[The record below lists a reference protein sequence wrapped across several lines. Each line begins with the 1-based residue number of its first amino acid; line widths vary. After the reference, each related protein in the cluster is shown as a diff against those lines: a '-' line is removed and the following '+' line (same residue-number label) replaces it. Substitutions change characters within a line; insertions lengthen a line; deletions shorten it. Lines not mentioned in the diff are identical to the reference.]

1 MKCEILAPA
10 GSKEQ
15 LEAAVRSGANA
26 VYLGVKGFNARNNAE
41 NFDENTLSDAVSY
54 CHARGVKVYVAFN
67 IIVFDKELEK
77 AIDTAKIIAQS
88 GADGVIVQDMGVATI
103 FKKCCPDMPIHIST
117 QGAIHNSLGVDFA
130 SNNGFSRCILAR
142 ELSFDE
148 IKEICSK
155 KPENMELETFVHG
168 ALCVSAS
175 GNCLLSA
182 CIGGRS
188 GNRGVCAQP
197 CRLNFKHNGREFAL
211 SFKDMSY
218 VENAKNIAD
227 LGISSLK
234 IEGRMKRAEYVAA
247 VVNQLN
253 KALNDEDIDVDV
265 LNKVFSRSGFTTG
278 YFDAK
283 RDGKM
288 FGIRTKENVLSSGE
302 IQNSLHELYKREHQS
317 VPVNMELRLNP
328 EKNAVLSTTDGVNK
342 VSVEGI
348 IPFVAENKPTNE
360 ESAYNFLSKLGG
372 TPFFLDSLKVLNDD
386 NLMLPP
392 SSLKDMRRRCEQE
405 LLSLRSQV
413 PPYDFQMNIPE
424 IPLHQNSFP
433 TKFIVRGE
441 RVEQLENLTNEYVKI
456 LPLDKIG
463 EDSQR
468 IGVDTAELPAL
479 MYEGDIDKI
488 KSQLEIAKQY
498 GITRLYCENIGG
510 VWLAKQ
516 MGFGII
522 GGINLNISNTLAL
535 EFYKALGL
543 EKAVL
548 SVEIN
553 SFDIERLKGTLE
565 RGAVCYG
572 YLPLMRLRSCPA
584 RGENGCG
591 DCDGSPE
598 LVDRMDKTFK
608 LMCHN
613 KKYSTLL
620 NSVPLYIG
628 DKPLYGTDFGF
639 VYFTN
644 ETPEECVKIMDLL
657 KTNEYPPFD
666 RTRGLY
672 YR

>member
-41 NFDENTLSDAVSY
+41 NFDDLSLLDAVSY
-54 CHARGVKVYVAFN
+54 CHTRGVKVYVAFN
-67 IIVFDKELEK
+67 IIVFDTENNVYE
-77 AIDTAKIIAQS
+77 AAESIAKS

-103 FKKCCPDMPIHIST
+103 FKNCCPELPIHVST
-117 QGAIHNSLGVDFA
+117 QAAIHNSLGVDFA
-130 SNNGFSRCILAR
+130 SENGFSRCILAR

-148 IKEICSK
+148 IKEICAK

-211 SFKDMSY
+211 SLKDMSY
-218 VENAKNIAD
+218 VDSAKELAN
-227 LGISSLK
+227 LGVSSLK

-247 VVNQLN
+247 TVNQLK
-253 KALNDEDIDVDV
+253 KALNDEDVDNDV
-265 LNKVFSRSGFTTG
+265 LRKVFSRSGFTTG
-278 YFDAK
+278 YLDAN
-283 RDGKM
+283 RNGKM
-288 FGIRTKENVLSSGE
+288 FGIRTKEDVLSSGE
-302 IQNSLHELYKREHQS
+302 IQNSLHELYKRENQS
-317 VPVNMELRLNP
+317 VAVDMTLTLSPQ
-328 EKNAVLSTTDGVNK
+328 KNAILTMSDGVNT
-342 VSVEGI
+342 VTAEGN

-372 TPFFLDSLKVLNDD
+372 TPFFLDNLKVKNDD
-386 NLMLPP
+386 GLMLPP
-392 SSLKDMRRRCEQE
+392 SALKDMRRRCEQE
-405 LLSLRSQV
+405 LLSIRSQV
-413 PPYDFQMNIPE
+413 KPYDFKMNIPE
-424 IPLHQNSFP
+424 IPSHENFFP

-456 LPLDKIG
+456 LPLNEIG
-463 EDSQR
+463 EKSQE
-468 IGVDTAELPAL
+468 IGVDTAELPVL
-479 MYEGDIDKI
+479 MYEGDIEKI
-488 KSQLEIAKQY
+488 KTQLETAKMY

-510 VWLAKQ
+510 VWLAKE
-516 MGFGII
+516 MGFSII
-522 GGINLNISNTLAL
+522 GGINLNISNSLAL
-535 EFYKALGL
+535 EFYKELGL

-553 SFDIERLKGTLE
+553 SFAIERLKGTLE

-591 DCDGSPE
+591 DCDGNPV
-598 LVDRMDKTFK
+598 LVDRMDKKFQ

-620 NSVPLYIG
+620 NTVPLYIG

-644 ETPEECVKIMDLL
+644 ESPDECVNIMKLL
-657 KTNEYPPFD
+657 KNNEYPPFE

>member
-41 NFDENTLSDAVSY
+41 NFDDLSLLDAVSY

-67 IIVFDKELEK
+67 IIVY
-77 AIDTAKIIAQS
+77 DTENNVYEAAESIAKS

-103 FKKCCPDMPIHIST
+103 FKNCCPELPIHVST

-130 SNNGFSRCILAR
+130 SENGFSRCILAR

-148 IKEICSK
+148 IKEICAK

-211 SFKDMSY
+211 SLKDMSY
-218 VENAKNIAD
+218 VDSAKKLAN
-227 LGISSLK
+227 LGVSSLK

-247 VVNQLN
+247 AVNQLK
-253 KALNDEDIDVDV
+253 KALNNEDINSEI
-265 LNKVFSRSGFTTG
+265 LRKVFSRSGFTTG
-278 YFDAK
+278 YLDAK
-283 RDGKM
+283 RNGKM
-288 FGIRTKENVLSSGE
+288 FGIRTKEDVLSSGE
-302 IQNSLHELYKREHQS
+302 IQNSLHELYKRENQS
-317 VPVNMELRLNP
+317 VAVDMLLTLHP
-328 EKNAVLSTTDGVNK
+328 EKNAVLSMTDGKNTVFA
-342 VSVEGI
+342 EGTV
-348 IPFVAENKPTNE
+348 PFVAENKPTNE
-360 ESAYNFLSKLGG
+360 ESACNFLSKLGG
-372 TPFFLDSLKVLNDD
+372 TPFFLDNLKVINDN

-392 SSLKDMRRRCEQE
+392 SVLKDMRRRCEQD
-405 LLSLRSQV
+405 LLSVRSQV
-413 PPYDFQMNIPE
+413 KPYNFVRNIPE
-424 IPLHQNSFP
+424 ISSHEKSFP
-433 TKFIVRGE
+433 TKFIIRGE
-441 RVEQLENLTNEYVKI
+441 KAEQLEKISDNCVKI
-456 LPLDKIG
+456 LPIDEIG
-463 EDSQR
+463 EESQK
-468 IGVDTAELPAL
+468 IGVDTAELPVL
-479 MYEGDIDKI
+479 MYEGDIERI
-488 KSQLEIAKQY
+488 KNKLETAKKY
-498 GITRLYCENIGG
+498 GVTRLYCENIGG

-516 MGFGII
+516 MGIAII

-535 EFYKALGL
+535 EFYRKLGL

-553 SFDIERLKGTLE
+553 SFAIERLEGTLE

-591 DCDGSPE
+591 DCDGNPV
-598 LVDRMDKTFK
+598 LVDRIDKKFQ

-644 ETPEECVKIMDLL
+644 ETPDECKEIMELL
-657 KTNEYPPFD
+657 KNNQYPPFD

>member
-26 VYLGVKGFNARNNAE
+26 VYLGLKGFNARNNAE
-41 NFDENTLSDAVSY
+41 NFDDLSLLDAVSY

-67 IIVFDKELEK
+67 IIVY
-77 AIDTAKIIAQS
+77 DTENNVYEAAESIAKS

-103 FKKCCPDMPIHIST
+103 FKKCCPNIPIHIST
-117 QGAIHNSLGVDFA
+117 QGAIHNSLGVQFA
-130 SNNGFSRCILAR
+130 SENGFSRCILAR

-211 SFKDMSY
+211 SLKDMSY
-218 VENAKNIAD
+218 VDNAKNIAD
-227 LGISSLK
+227 LGICSLK

-247 VVNQLN
+247 TVNQLK
-253 KALNDEDIDVDV
+253 KALNDEDVDNDI
-265 LNKVFSRSGFTTG
+265 LRKVFSRSGFTTG
-278 YFDAK
+278 YLDAN
-283 RDGKM
+283 RNGKM
-288 FGIRTKENVLSSGE
+288 FGIRTKEDVLSSGE

-317 VPVNMELRLNP
+317 VAVDMTLTLSP
-328 EKNAVLSTTDGVNK
+328 EKNAILTMSDGVNTVTAK
-342 VSVEGI
+342 GN

-372 TPFFLDSLKVLNDD
+372 TPFFLDNLKVKNDD
-386 NLMLPP
+386 GLMLPP
-392 SSLKDMRRRCEQE
+392 SALKDMRRRCEQE
-405 LLSLRSQV
+405 LLSVRSQV
-413 PPYDFQMNIPE
+413 KPYDFKMNIPE
-424 IPLHQNSFP
+424 IPSHENFFP

-441 RVEQLENLTNEYVKI
+441 RVEQLEKITNEYVKI
-456 LPLDKIG
+456 LPLNEIG
-463 EDSQR
+463 EKSQK
-468 IGVDTAELPAL
+468 IGVDTAELPVL
-479 MYEGDIDKI
+479 MYEGDIKKI
-488 KSQLEIAKQY
+488 KTQLETAKKY
-498 GITRLYCENIGG
+498 GVTRLYCENIGG
-510 VWLAKQ
+510 VWFAKE
-516 MGFGII
+516 MGFSII
-522 GGINLNISNTLAL
+522 GGMNLNISNSLAL
-535 EFYKALGL
+535 EFYKELGL

-553 SFDIERLKGTLE
+553 SFAIERLKGTLE

-591 DCDGSPE
+591 DCDGNPV
-598 LVDRMDKTFK
+598 LVDRMDKKFQ

-620 NSVPLYIG
+620 NTVPLYIG
-628 DKPLYGTDFGF
+628 DKPLYGTDFGL

-644 ETPEECVKIMDLL
+644 ESPDECVNIMKLL
-657 KTNEYPPFD
+657 KNNEYPPFE